1 VSYYLDKE
9 ENIMTQANDNGLLR
23 EIRTVNNALE
33 WVKEVSEKLWKINS
47 DHQYP
52 VHLWFRGNRSQ
63 GHQLVPSIFRLQEEE
78 QCPIKK
84 ISSYYVDIQPEESS
98 KMYEEGGLYI
108 HLINRL
114 PEIRSEFPSVLDIL
128 SLFRHYELPCRLL
141 DWTENVL
148 IALWMASED
157 NNKDGELFALNA
169 RKLAETVD
177 LPHQKRIPPNT
188 TVYTTESLHVLLRTG
203 MVRTSYL
210 DELFALPFV
219 REGFLGNGFS
229 ERFWE
234 HLLKAVSLMKENDI
248 GIIEGTEN
256 MEQTE
261 NIIDKIIKYINNPSN
276 SLSHEDAKLYKLLYK
291 EMPPLMKQ
299 QLHLYFDNSVPKEDI
314 ENLKKAQKA
323 RLWLFKFLFD
333 LRKPVTVFPER
344 RNIRLMA
351 QSGMFTIGG
360 GDFLVKKIKRE
371 GIECRIPRPLHLNR
385 ENKDIICVASI
396 PQECKQSLRV
406 ELERIGI
413 HAANVYPELE
423 SQGKYLKNLWYV
435 DIDSSSV
442 PG

>member
-1 VSYYLDKE
+1 VSYYLDKG
-9 ENIMTQANDNGLLR
+9 ENIMTQANDNGRLG
-23 EIRTVNNALE
+23 EIHMVNDVLK
-33 WVKEVSEKLWKINS
+33 WVEEVSKEWRINS
-47 DHQYP
+47 EHQYP
-52 VHLWFRGNRSQ
+52 VHLWFRGNRSP
-63 GHQLVPSIFRLQEEE
+63 GHQLVPSIFRLQEEKK
-78 QCPIKK
+78 CTIKK
-84 ISSYYVDIQPEESS
+84 ISSYYVDIQPEKSS

-157 NNKDGELFALNA
+157 NDKDGELFALNA

-188 TVYTTESLHVLLRTG
+188 TVYITESLHVLLRTG

-234 HLLKAVSLMKENDI
+234 HLLKAVSLMKEKDI

-276 SLSHEDAKLYKLLYK
+276 SLSQEHAKLYKLLYK

-299 QLHLYFDNSVPKEDI
+299 QLHLYFDSPVDI
-314 ENLKKAQKA
+314 KNLKKAQKA

-360 GDFLVKKIKRE
+360 GDFLVEKIKRE

-385 ENKDIICVASI
+385 ENTDLICVARI
-396 PQECKQSLRV
+396 PRECKKLLR
-406 ELERIGI
+406 EQLERIGI

-442 PG
+442 RG

>member
-1 VSYYLDKE
+1 VSYYLDKG
-9 ENIMTQANDNGLLR
+9 ENIMTQANDNGRLG
-23 EIRTVNNALE
+23 EIHMVNDVLK
-33 WVKEVSEKLWKINS
+33 WVEEVSKEWRINS
-47 DHQYP
+47 EHQYP
-52 VHLWFRGNRSQ
+52 VHLWFRGNRSL
-63 GHQLVPSIFRLQEEE
+63 GHQLVPSIFRLQEEKK
-78 QCPIKK
+78 CTIKK
-84 ISSYYVDIQPEESS
+84 ISSYYVDIQPEKSS

-157 NNKDGELFALNA
+157 NDKDGELFALNA

-177 LPHQKRIPPNT
+177 LPHQKKIPPNT
-188 TVYTTESLHVLLRTG
+188 TVYITESLHVLLRTG
-203 MVRTSYL
+203 MVLTSYL

-234 HLLKAVSLMKENDI
+234 HLLKAVSLMKEKDI

-276 SLSHEDAKLYKLLYK
+276 SLSQEHAKLYKLLYK

-299 QLHLYFDNSVPKEDI
+299 QLYLYFDNSVDI

-360 GDFLVKKIKRE
+360 GDFLVEKIKRE

-385 ENKDIICVASI
+385 ENTDLICVARI
-396 PQECKQSLRV
+396 PQECKKLLRV
-406 ELERIGI
+406 QLERIGI

-442 PG
+442 RG

>member
-1 VSYYLDKE
+1 
-9 ENIMTQANDNGLLR
+9 MTQANDNGRLR
-23 EIRTVNNALE
+23 EIHTVNDVLE
-33 WVKEVSEKLWKINS
+33 WVEEVSEKWTINS
-47 DHQYP
+47 EQQYP
-52 VHLWFRGNRSQ
+52 IHLWFRGNRSL
-63 GHQLVPSIFRLQEEE
+63 GHQLVPSIFRLQEEKE
-78 QCPIKK
+78 CVKTY
-84 ISSYYVDIQPEESS
+84 ISSYYVDIQPKNLS
-98 KMYEEGGLYI
+98 KMYEEGGLYS
-108 HLINRL
+108 HLIKRL

-157 NNKDGELFALNA
+157 NHKDGELFALNS

-188 TVYTTESLHVLLRTG
+188 TVYIPESLHVLLRTG
-203 MVRTSYL
+203 MVLTSYL

-248 GIIEGTEN
+248 GIIEGTAN

-276 SLSHEDAKLYKLLYK
+276 SLSQEDAKLYKLLYK
-291 EMPPLMKQ
+291 EMMPLMKQ
-299 QLHLYFDNSVPKEDI
+299 QLHLYFDNSVDI

-360 GDFLVKKIKRE
+360 GDFLVEKIKRE

-385 ENKDIICVASI
+385 ENTDLIRVARI
-396 PQECKQSLRV
+396 PRECKKLLRV
-406 ELERIGI
+406 QLERIGI

-442 PG
+442 PK

>member
-1 VSYYLDKE
+1 
-9 ENIMTQANDNGLLR
+9 MTQANDNGRLGK
-23 EIRTVNNALE
+23 IHTVNDVLK
-33 WVKEVSEKLWKINS
+33 WVEEVSKEWRINS
-47 DHQYP
+47 EHQYP
-52 VHLWFRGNRSQ
+52 VHLWFRGNRSP
-63 GHQLVPSIFRLQEEE
+63 GHQLVPSIFRLQEEKK
-78 QCPIKK
+78 CTIKK
-84 ISSYYVDIQPEESS
+84 ISSYYVDIQPEKSS

-157 NNKDGELFALNA
+157 NDKDGELFALNA

-177 LPHQKRIPPNT
+177 LPHQKKIPPNT
-188 TVYTTESLHVLLRTG
+188 AVYITESLHVLLRTG
-203 MVRTSYL
+203 MVLTSYL

-234 HLLKAVSLMKENDI
+234 HLLKAVSLMKEKDI

-276 SLSHEDAKLYKLLYK
+276 SLSQEHAKLYKLLYK

-299 QLHLYFDNSVPKEDI
+299 QLYLYFDNSVDI

-360 GDFLVKKIKRE
+360 GDFLVEKIKRE

-385 ENKDIICVASI
+385 ENTDLICVARI
-396 PQECKQSLRV
+396 PRECKKLLR
-406 ELERIGI
+406 EQLERIGI

-442 PG
+442 RG

>member
-1 VSYYLDKE
+1 VSYYLDKG
-9 ENIMTQANDNGLLR
+9 ENIMTQANDNGLSR
-23 EIRTVNNALE
+23 EIRTVNDTLK
-33 WVKEVSEKLWKINS
+33 WVEEVSEKWTINS
-47 DHQYP
+47 EQQYP
-52 VHLWFRGNRSQ
+52 VHLWFRGNRSL
-63 GHQLVPSIFRLQEEE
+63 GHQLVPSIFRLQEEN
-78 QCPIKK
+78 QCRITN
-84 ISSYYVDIQPEESS
+84 ISGYYVDIQPENLS

-108 HLINRL
+108 HLIRRL

-157 NNKDGELFALNA
+157 NSKDGELFALNA

-188 TVYTTESLHVLLRTG
+188 TVYITESLHVLLRTG
-203 MVRTSYL
+203 MVLTSYL

-219 REGFLGNGFS
+219 KEGFLGNGFS

-256 MEQTE
+256 MERTE
-261 NIIDKIIKYINNPSN
+261 NIIDQIIKYIKNPSN
-276 SLSHEDAKLYKLLYK
+276 SLSQEDAKLYKLLYK

-299 QLHLYFDNSVPKEDI
+299 QLHLYFDNSVPQEDI
-314 ENLKKAQKA
+314 ENMKKAQKA

-344 RNIRLMA
+344 RNIRLIA
-351 QSGMFTIGG
+351 QSGMFTISG
-360 GDFLVKKIKRE
+360 GDFLVKKVKRK

-385 ENKDIICVASI
+385 ENQDLICVAHI
-396 PQECKQSLRV
+396 PQEFKKPLRV
-406 ELERIGI
+406 QLERIGI

-442 PG
+442 RG

>member
-1 VSYYLDKE
+1 
-9 ENIMTQANDNGLLR
+9 MTQANDNGLLTKICR
-23 EIRTVNNALE
+23 LNEALE
-33 WVKEVSEKLWKINS
+33 WVKEVSETWTINS
-47 DHQYP
+47 EQQYP
-52 VHLWFRGNRSQ
+52 VHLWFRGNRSP

-78 QCPIKK
+78 KCTIKK
-84 ISSYYVDIQPEESS
+84 ISSYYVDIQPEKSS

-299 QLHLYFDNSVPKEDI
+299 QLYLYFDNSVTKEDI

-360 GDFLVKKIKRE
+360 GDFLVKKVKRK

-385 ENKDIICVASI
+385 ENKYLICVARI
-396 PQECKQSLRV
+396 PRECKQSLRV

>member
-1 VSYYLDKE
+1 MV
-9 ENIMTQANDNGLLR
+9 NDVLK
-23 EIRTVNNALE
+23 
-33 WVKEVSEKLWKINS
+33 WVEEVSKEWRINS
-47 DHQYP
+47 EHQYP
-52 VHLWFRGNRSQ
+52 VHLWFRGNRSP
-63 GHQLVPSIFRLQEEE
+63 GHQLVPSIFRLQEEKK
-78 QCPIKK
+78 CTIKK
-84 ISSYYVDIQPEESS
+84 ISSYYVDIQPEKSS

-157 NNKDGELFALNA
+157 NDKDGELFALNA

-188 TVYTTESLHVLLRTG
+188 TVYITESLHVLLRTG

-210 DELFALPFV
+210 DELFALHFV

-234 HLLKAVSLMKENDI
+234 HLLKAVSLMKEKDI

-276 SLSHEDAKLYKLLYK
+276 SLSQEHAKLYKLLYK

-299 QLHLYFDNSVPKEDI
+299 QLHLYFDSPVDI

-360 GDFLVKKIKRE
+360 GDFLVEKIKRE

-385 ENKDIICVASI
+385 ENTDLICVARI
-396 PQECKQSLRV
+396 PQECKKLLRV
-406 ELERIGI
+406 QLERIGI

-442 PG
+442 RG

>member
-1 VSYYLDKE
+1 
-9 ENIMTQANDNGLLR
+9 MTQANDNGRLR
-23 EIRTVNNALE
+23 EIHTVNDVLE
-33 WVKEVSEKLWKINS
+33 WVEEVSEKWTINS
-47 DHQYP
+47 EQQYP
-52 VHLWFRGNRSQ
+52 IHLWFRGNRSL
-63 GHQLVPSIFRLQEEE
+63 GHQLVPSIFRLQEEKE
-78 QCPIKK
+78 CVKTY
-84 ISSYYVDIQPEESS
+84 ISSYYVDIQPKNLS
-98 KMYEEGGLYI
+98 KMYEEGGLYS
-108 HLINRL
+108 HLIKRL

-157 NNKDGELFALNA
+157 NHKDGELFALNS

-188 TVYTTESLHVLLRTG
+188 TVYIPESLHVLLRTG
-203 MVRTSYL
+203 MVLTSYL

-248 GIIEGTEN
+248 GIIEGTAN

-276 SLSHEDAKLYKLLYK
+276 SLSQEDAKLYKLLYK
-291 EMPPLMKQ
+291 EMMPLMKQ
-299 QLHLYFDNSVPKEDI
+299 QLHLYFDNSVDI

-360 GDFLVKKIKRE
+360 GDFLVEKIKRE

-385 ENKDIICVASI
+385 ENTDLIRVARI
-396 PQECKQSLRV
+396 PRECKKLLRV
-406 ELERIGI
+406 QLERIGI

-442 PG
+442 RG

>member
-1 VSYYLDKE
+1 VTDL
-9 ENIMTQANDNGLLR
+9 Q
-23 EIRTVNNALE
+23 
-33 WVKEVSEKLWKINS
+33 
-47 DHQYP
+47 
-52 VHLWFRGNRSQ
+52 
-63 GHQLVPSIFRLQEEE
+63 IFGDV
-78 QCPIKK
+78 
-84 ISSYYVDIQPEESS
+84 Y
-98 KMYEEGGLYI
+98 
-108 HLINRL
+108 
-114 PEIRSEFPSVLDIL
+114 
-128 SLFRHYELPCRLL
+128 
-141 DWTENVL
+141 WTENVL

-157 NNKDGELFALNA
+157 NDKDGELFALNA

-188 TVYTTESLHVLLRTG
+188 TVYITESLHVLLRTG

-234 HLLKAVSLMKENDI
+234 HLLKAVSLMKEKDI

-276 SLSHEDAKLYKLLYK
+276 SLSQEHAKLYKLLYK

-299 QLHLYFDNSVPKEDI
+299 QLYLYFDNSVDI

-360 GDFLVKKIKRE
+360 GDFLVEKIKRE

-385 ENKDIICVASI
+385 ENTDLICVARI
-396 PQECKQSLRV
+396 PRECKKLLR
-406 ELERIGI
+406 EQLERIGI

-442 PG
+442 RG

>member
-1 VSYYLDKE
+1 
-9 ENIMTQANDNGLLR
+9 MTQANDNGRLR
-23 EIRTVNNALE
+23 EIHTVNDVLE
-33 WVKEVSEKLWKINS
+33 WVEEVSEKWTINS
-47 DHQYP
+47 EQQYP
-52 VHLWFRGNRSQ
+52 IHLWFRGNRSL
-63 GHQLVPSIFRLQEEE
+63 GHQLVPSIFRLQEEKE
-78 QCPIKK
+78 CVKTY
-84 ISSYYVDIQPEESS
+84 ISSYYVDIQPKNLS
-98 KMYEEGGLYI
+98 KMYEEGGLYS
-108 HLINRL
+108 HLIKRL

-157 NNKDGELFALNA
+157 NDKDGELFALNA

-177 LPHQKRIPPNT
+177 LPHQKKIPPNT
-188 TVYTTESLHVLLRTG
+188 TVYITESLHVLLRTG
-203 MVRTSYL
+203 MVLTSYL

-248 GIIEGTEN
+248 GIIEGTAN

-276 SLSHEDAKLYKLLYK
+276 SLSQEDAKLYKLLYK
-291 EMPPLMKQ
+291 EMMPLMKQ
-299 QLHLYFDNSVPKEDI
+299 QLHLYFDNSVDI

-360 GDFLVKKIKRE
+360 GDFLVEKIKRE
-371 GIECRIPRPLHLNR
+371 GIECTIPRPLHLNR
-385 ENKDIICVASI
+385 ENTDLIRVARI
-396 PQECKQSLRV
+396 PRECKKLLRV
-406 ELERIGI
+406 QLERIRI

-442 PG
+442 RG